1 MNPHKRRYRPGS
13 DAPIATPSAMPE
25 TLNLAIWQ
33 APYLDTPAQALARL
47 DTIAKQAQ
55 AQGADLLLCPEMGLT
70 GYAIGPERA
79 AALAEP
85 ADGPLAQAVGTIAQH
100 HGIAI
105 VYGYPERHP
114 DGGKPFN
121 AAQAIGPHGE
131 SLGHYRKTHL
141 YGELDHAQFSA
152 GGAASQAFEWRGWR
166 LGLLICYDVEFPE
179 TVRGLALQ
187 GADAVLVPTANMV
200 GFDEVSTLLVPA
212 RACENR
218 LYLAYANACGSEGD
232 THYNGLSTAADAQ
245 GAVIAHAG
253 RSEGL
258 MLASLT
264 RSALLAA
271 RQHGYLRARRPDLY
285 HPLAD

>member
-1 MNPHKRRYRPGS
+1 MQ
-13 DAPIATPSAMPE
+13 E
-25 TLNLAIWQ
+25 TLNLALWQ
-33 APYLDTPAQALARL
+33 TPYLGTPAESLARL
-47 DTIAKQAQ
+47 DAIAAQAQ
-55 AQGADLLLCPEMGLT
+55 AQGADLLLCPETGLT
-70 GYAIGPERA
+70 GYAIGPDRA
-79 AALAEP
+79 ATLAER
-85 ADGPLAQAVGTIAQH
+85 ADGPLAQAVGAIAQH

-105 VYGYPERHP
+105 VYGYPERHSNS
-114 DGGKPFN
+114 GKPFN

-152 GGAASQAFEWRGWR
+152 GSAASQVFEWRGWR

-232 THYNGLSTAADAQ
+232 THYNGLSTAADAR
-245 GAVIAHAG
+245 GAVLAQAG
-253 RSEGL
+253 RGEAL
-258 MLASLT
+258 MLVPLK
-264 RSALLAA
+264 RSALLTA
-271 RQHGYLRARRPDLY
+271 RQHSYLSARRPDLY
-285 HPLAD
+285 RPLTD

>member
-1 MNPHKRRYRPGS
+1 MQ
-13 DAPIATPSAMPE
+13 E
-25 TLNLAIWQ
+25 TLNLALWQ
-33 APYLDTPAQALARL
+33 TPYLGTPVQSLARL
-47 DTIAKQAQ
+47 NTIAAQAQ

-70 GYAIGPERA
+70 GYAIGPDRT

-85 ADGPLAQAVGTIAQH
+85 ADGALAQAVSAIAQG

-114 DGGKPFN
+114 DGKKPFN

-131 SLGHYRKTHL
+131 PLGSYRKTHL
-141 YGELDHAQFSA
+141 YGELDRTQFSA
-152 GGAASQAFEWRGWR
+152 GSAASQVFEWRGWR

-179 TVRGLALQ
+179 AVRALALQ

-218 LYLAYANACGSEGD
+218 LYVAYANACGGEGD
-232 THYNGLSTAADAQ
+232 THYNGLSTAADAR
-245 GAVIAHAG
+245 GAVLAQAG
-253 RSEGL
+253 RGEAL
-258 MLASLT
+258 MLVGLKH
-264 RSALLAA
+264 SALFAA
-271 RQHGYLRARRPDLY
+271 RQHSYLSARRPDLY
-285 HPLAD
+285 RPLAD

>member
-1 MNPHKRRYRPGS
+1 MQ
-13 DAPIATPSAMPE
+13 E
-25 TLNLAIWQ
+25 TLNLALWQ
-33 APYLDTPAQALARL
+33 TPYFGTPAEALARL
-47 DTIAKQAQ
+47 DTIATQAQ

-70 GYAIGPERA
+70 GYAIGLDRA
-79 AALAEP
+79 ATLAEP

-131 SLGHYRKTHL
+131 SLGRYRKTHL
-141 YGELDHAQFSA
+141 YGALDHAQFSA
-152 GGAASQAFEWRGWR
+152 GDAASQVFEWRGWR

-179 TVRGLALQ
+179 AVRGLALQ

-218 LYLAYANACGSEGD
+218 LVVAYANASGGEGS
-232 THYNGLSTAADAQ
+232 THYNGLSTAADAR
-245 GAVIAHAG
+245 GAVLAQAG
-253 RSEGL
+253 RGEAL
-258 MLASLT
+258 MLVGLK
-264 RSALLAA
+264 RSALLTA
-271 RQHGYLRARRPDLY
+271 RRHSYLSARRPDLY
-285 HPLAD
+285 RPLAG

>member
-1 MNPHKRRYRPGS
+1 MLEILS
-13 DAPIATPSAMPE
+13 
-25 TLNLAIWQ
+25 LALWQ
-33 APYLDTPAQALARL
+33 TPYLGTPAQSLARL
-47 DTIAKQAQ
+47 DAIAAQAQ

-70 GYAIGPERA
+70 GYAIGPNRVA
-79 AALAEP
+79 TLAEP
-85 ADGPLAQAVGTIAQH
+85 ANGPLAQAVGAIAQRH
-100 HGIAI
+100 SIAI

-114 DGGKPFN
+114 SGEKPFN
-121 AAQAIGPHGE
+121 AAQAIGPNGE
-131 SLGHYRKTHL
+131 ALGHYRKTHL

-152 GGAASQAFEWRGWR
+152 GNAASQVFAWRGWR

-179 TVRGLALQ
+179 AVRSLALQ

-218 LYLAYANACGSEGD
+218 LVVAYANACGSEGG
-232 THYNGLSTAADAQ
+232 THYNGLSTTADAR
-245 GAVIAHAG
+245 GAVLAQAG
-253 RSEGL
+253 RGEAL
-258 MLASLT
+258 MLVQLR

-285 HPLAD
+285 RPLAD

>member
-1 MNPHKRRYRPGS
+1 MQ
-13 DAPIATPSAMPE
+13 E
-25 TLNLAIWQ
+25 TLNLALWQ
-33 APYLDTPAQALARL
+33 TPYLGTPAQSLARL
-47 DTIAKQAQ
+47 NTIAAQAQ

-70 GYAIGPERA
+70 GYAIGLDRT

-85 ADGPLAQAVGTIAQH
+85 ADGALAQAVSAIAQR

-114 DGGKPFN
+114 DGKKPFN
-121 AAQAIGPHGE
+121 AAQVMGPRGDA
-131 SLGHYRKTHL
+131 LGRYRKTHL
-141 YGELDHAQFSA
+141 YGELDRDQFSA
-152 GGAASQAFEWRGWR
+152 GDAASTVFEWRGWR

-179 TVRGLALQ
+179 AVRGLALQ

-218 LYLAYANACGSEGD
+218 LYVAYANACGGEGD

-245 GAVIAHAG
+245 GAVIAQAG
-253 RSEGL
+253 RTERL
-258 MLASLT
+258 MKAQLT
-264 RSALLAA
+264 SSALLTA
-271 RQHGYLRARRPDLY
+271 RQNGYLRARRPDLY
-285 HPLAD
+285 RPLTT

>member
-1 MNPHKRRYRPGS
+1 MQ
-13 DAPIATPSAMPE
+13 E
-25 TLNLAIWQ
+25 TLNLALWQ
-33 APYLDTPAQALARL
+33 TPYLGTPAESLAGL
-47 DTIAKQAQ
+47 DATAAQAQ

-70 GYAIGPERA
+70 GYAIGPNRM

-85 ADGPLAQAVGTIAQH
+85 ADGPLAQAVSAIAQH

-121 AAQAIGPHGE
+121 AAQVMGPRGDA
-131 SLGHYRKTHL
+131 LGRYRKTHL
-141 YGELDHAQFSA
+141 YGELDRDQFSA
-152 GGAASQAFEWRGWR
+152 GDAASTVFEWRGWR

-179 TVRGLALQ
+179 AVRALALQ

-218 LYLAYANACGSEGD
+218 LYVAYANACGGEGD
-232 THYNGLSTAADAQ
+232 THYNGLSTAADAR
-245 GAVIAHAG
+245 GAVLAQAG
-253 RSEGL
+253 RGEAL
-258 MLASLT
+258 MLVGLK
-264 RSALLAA
+264 RSALFAE
-271 RQHGYLRARRPDLY
+271 RQHSHLSARRPDLY
-285 HPLAD
+285 RPLAD